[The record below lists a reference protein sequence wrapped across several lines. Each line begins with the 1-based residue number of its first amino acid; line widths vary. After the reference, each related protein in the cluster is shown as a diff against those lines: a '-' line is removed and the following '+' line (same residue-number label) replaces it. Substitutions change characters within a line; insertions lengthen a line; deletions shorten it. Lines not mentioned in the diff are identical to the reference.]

1 MLCFVGTILGP
12 SVLFIHF
19 LEHLFLPIMGRSE
32 EPNIGL
38 PILRSELF
46 LLGYILLQMT
56 RRKKWDL
63 ENMKATNEVVRN
75 KEMGS

>member
-1 MLCFVGTILGP
+1 
-12 SVLFIHF
+12 
-19 LEHLFLPIMGRSE
+19 MGRSE